1 MSAMVPVAGD
11 PGRAPAVRDMF
22 ARIAGGYDRANRVL
36 SFGID
41 RWWRKQALAELG
53 PKVSGDVL
61 DLCAGTLD
69 FSAMLAG
76 RSQSVT
82 ALDFCQEML
91 DAGRAKAPHATL
103 VCADA
108 RELPL
113 ASGTFDAVVAGFGLR
128 NVPEPHRA
136 LAEVR
141 RVLRPGGVF
150 VCVDFFQPQG
160 FLARAMDR
168 SYNRVVLPIVGGMIS
183 GDSSAYRYLA
193 DSMAAW
199 TTRSGFEGMCRD
211 AGLVDV
217 TGRELFPPIASL
229 VVAKAPE
236 SGANG

>member
-1 MSAMVPVAGD
+1 MNTAAPIAGD

-22 ARIAGGYDRANRVL
+22 ARIAGGYDRANTVL

-41 RWWRKQALAELG
+41 RWWRRQALVELG
-53 PKVSGDVL
+53 PRVRGDAL

-91 DAGRAKAPHATL
+91 DAGKAKAPGATL

-108 RELPL
+108 RELPM
-113 ASGTFDAVVAGFGLR
+113 ANGSFDVVVAGFGLR

-150 VCVDFFQPQG
+150 VCLDFFQPTN
-160 FLARAMDR
+160 LWARTVDR
-168 SYNRVVLPIVGGMIS
+168 SYNRVVLPIVGGMIA
-183 GDSSAYRYLA
+183 GDVSAYRYLA

-199 TTRSGFEGMCRD
+199 TTRTGFEGMCRD

-217 TGRELFPPIASL
+217 VGRDLLPPIASL
-229 VVAKAPE
+229 VVGKAP
-236 SGANG
+236 